1 MTRVVAIGSVM
12 AVGAMLAACGSSGSS
27 GSSSSSG
34 GSKAID
40 VYSSLALQGASKDT
54 TAGIVN
60 GIKLSLAQ
68 HHGKAGRYPV
78 TYTSLD
84 DSTAQT
90 GAWDPGQTAGD
101 ARKVIQDSKAV
112 AYIGE
117 YNSGAS
123 AISIPLLN
131 QAGIGQISPTNTYV
145 GLTASEPGSGAGEP
159 AKYYPT
165 GKRTFVR
172 IVPRDTIQGTA
183 LLTVMREDGCRNA
196 AVANDRD
203 TFGIGLGQVLEQQAK
218 ATGFKLLSNT
228 GIQKDAPNFRAYAA
242 SLQRQNADCFVF
254 AGVTANGAVQLM
266 KDVAAALPNAKL
278 YGPDGTCESDMTN
291 PSKGGMP
298 TSVGKR
304 FKCTVAVR
312 DLNAYPG
319 GKSFLAAYGRA
330 YGGSNPDP
338 YAIYGYES
346 MNLVLDTLAKSGPDR
361 AKFVADLF
369 ATKNRQSVLGTYS
382 IDQNG
387 DTSDT
392 DYGVYDVGPSGDPQF
407 IKTIGAKP
415 ST

>member
-1 MTRVVAIGSVM
+1 MSRVLAIGSVL
-12 AVGAMLAACGSSGSS
+12 AAGAAFAACGSSGKSS
-27 GSSSSSG
+27 GSN
-34 GSKAID
+34 GSKTID

-68 HHGKAGRYPV
+68 HHGKAGAYRV
-78 TYTSLD
+78 NYTSLD
-84 DSTAQT
+84 DSTAQS
-90 GAWDPGQTAGD
+90 GAWDPGQTATD
-101 ARKVIQDSKAV
+101 ARKVVQDSKAV

-123 AISIPLLN
+123 AISIPILN
-131 QAGIGQISPTNTYV
+131 QGGIGQVSPTNTYV
-145 GLTASEPGSGAGEP
+145 GLTTNEPGSAAGEP

-172 IVPRDTIQGTA
+172 IVPRDTIQGAA

-218 ATGFKLLSNT
+218 ASGFTIVSNT
-228 GIQKDAPNFRAYAA
+228 GIQKDAPNFRSYAA
-242 SLQRQNADCFVF
+242 SLKRQGADCFVF
-254 AGVTANGAVQLM
+254 AGVTANGAVQIF
-266 KDVAAALPNAKL
+266 KDVANALPNAKL

-291 PSKGGMP
+291 PRKGGLP
-298 TSVGKR
+298 AAVGKR

-312 DLNAYPG
+312 DLAAYPG
-319 GKSFLAAYGRA
+319 GKQFLAAYARA
-330 YGGSNPDP
+330 YGNAKPDA
-338 YAIYGYES
+338 YAIYGYEA

-361 AKFVADLF
+361 AAFVRGLF
-369 ATKNRQSVLGTYS
+369 ATHDRRSVLGTYS
-382 IDQNG
+382 IDRNG

-392 DYGVYDVGPSGDPQF
+392 EYGVYDVGPSGDPQF
-407 IKTIGAKP
+407 VKTVRTP
-415 ST
+415 SP